1 MKRQTEKAEWLAS
14 SWSDHRR
21 ISQTKEVSPLEG
33 IMGDSETTTRV
44 RCFWA
49 IHGFIERLTGSGSLY
64 PLASSLRPSYD
75 QAEQRPKR
83 QSKATRHHDIS
94 RPLVACALPPVAPPP
109 GDRCAPNEM
118 NDQPA
123 LTCWADRVGSP
134 CKAESTAR
142 RPIES
147 SIWCGYQGICS
158 SSSCHL
164 QHSPCRADSAR
175 PGPLRVPMATEV
187 VLKRERRRMWTAC
200 SSRPRTV

>member
-123 LTCWADRVGSP
+123 GLTEWGVHAKQRAQQDDQLNRQYGAGIEGSALHPLVTCNTRRV
-134 CKAESTAR
+134 ERTAR
-142 RPIES
+142 GQAPFEFR
-147 SIWCGYQGICS
+147 W
-158 SSSCHL
+158 
-164 QHSPCRADSAR
+164 
-175 PGPLRVPMATEV
+175 
-187 VLKRERRRMWTAC
+187 RRR
-200 SSRPRTV
+200 